1 MKIKELIDNFIKN
14 NKSQIEIFQ
23 NSVIQSLASL
33 IYSEYIK
40 NIKQQRVPIQ
50 ITWVPQINFVRELID
65 NKSDLVK
72 TISNSLI
79 DLLTKKDLFKKYQS
93 ENLDVFNLFTD
104 EENKMELM
112 SYVLNLYIMPNA
124 YYCIP
129 NTICKKF
136 DLLNTDNKTNNFR
149 ESVDLDLFNRAP
161 ITDKQF
167 DYIVEEILL
176 NIILSIPSVK
186 KKKQFPADNT
196 EIFLVDDEILT
207 IDHENAICPIHIN
220 ENIIKN
226 NEVFPLLSF
235 VTNTNISDHN
245 YQVSSMFKNEKMVM
259 YDIKSNPFNKITI
272 TELL

>member
-50 ITWVPQINFVRELID
+50 ITWVPQINFV
-65 NKSDLVK
+65 
-72 TISNSLI
+72 
-79 DLLTKKDLFKKYQS
+79 KDLFKKYQS